1 MAVGIIVGKAQLLNG
16 RERDASPLGD
26 INFELN
32 TITRLVATGLVD
44 CPLREQDNKSILG
57 PCLRDVRK
65 DTREVFYGPCGGNQK
80 SMVPSN

>member
-26 INFELN
+26 INYELN

-44 CPLREQDNKSILG
+44 CPDNKSILG

-65 DTREVFYGPCGGNQK
+65 DTREVFYGPCGGNQQA
-80 SMVPSN
+80 MVPSN

>member
-26 INFELN
+26 INYELN

-44 CPLREQDNKSILG
+44 CPLREQIISQSS
-57 PCLRDVRK
+57 VRA
-65 DTREVFYGPCGGNQK
+65 
-80 SMVPSN
+80 